1 MAVLSNPT
9 DLARETLKLLAARR
23 IAPTPENFTRLYH
36 EIAGTRPVREGGDER
51 AAHAI
56 RQAADAYPALTTLQR
71 LARALEERDYTQFSS
86 SLVAL
91 AGGKD
96 SNVRHEWGLLLKDML
111 RQLDMRQTGTAH
123 ARKREALERVL
134 IGFSSDAQLFD
145 KLEALQ
151 KAWAETSSESAATPQ
166 VDFSRVA
173 LATGEFRA
181 TLDASAPT
189 VSMSADVGSVRQL
202 KDLLAQTLEVG
213 LAARLDRFP
222 PLAEEARKLAHI
234 AREGNGPDVWGKF
247 AVLLRQF
254 FFRVEVRGEAD
265 AELLDGMLRLV
276 GFLLNNIEELVDD
289 DQWLAGQLK
298 VVREVIREPLTTDKI
313 NEAERRFKEVIYK
326 QSTLKHSLEEAKG
339 SLKSLIATFVERLTE
354 VSATTSEYHEKVGGY
369 IGRVEEANDMGSLKN
384 IVDEL
389 MSDTRAMQVDM
400 MRYRDEMT
408 EARRQAEQAE
418 SKVRLLEAELEHVS
432 EQVSQDQL
440 TGALNRRGLEE
451 AMQREMARAQRG
463 NKPLSLAIL
472 DLDNFKQLN
481 DTYGHQA
488 GDEALI
494 HLIKVIKKA
503 LRPTDIV
510 ARYGGEEFVVLFCDT
525 PLDQALEVTK
535 RLQRELTRRFFLHN
549 NERLLITFSA
559 GVSLWNPGDSQ
570 EIAFARADKAMY
582 QAKLQGKNR
591 VVVAE

>member
-1 MAVLSNPT
+1 MAVLNNPT

-36 EIAGTRPVREGGDER
+36 EIAGTRPSREAPEDR

-56 RQAADAYPALTTLQR
+56 RQAADAYPALNALQR
-71 LARALEERDYTQFSS
+71 LARTLEERDYTQFSS
-86 SLVAL
+86 GLVAL
-91 AGGKD
+91 AGGKG
-96 SNVRHEWGLLLKDML
+96 SSVRREWGLLLKDML
-111 RQLDMRQTGTAH
+111 RHLDMRQTGTSH

-134 IGFSSDAQLFD
+134 IGFSSDTQLFE

-151 KAWAETSSESAATPQ
+151 KSWGEPQEPTAAPQ
-166 VDFSRVA
+166 VDISRVA
-173 LATGEFRA
+173 LATGEFNA
-181 TLDASAPT
+181 ALDVNAPT
-189 VSMSADVGSVRQL
+189 VSMSAAVGTVHQL
-202 KDLLAQTLEVG
+202 KGLLAQTLEIG
-213 LAARLDRFP
+213 LAARLERFP
-222 PLAEEARKLAHI
+222 SLAEEARKLARI
-234 AREGNGPDVWGKF
+234 AREGNGADVWGKF

-265 AELLDGMLRLV
+265 AELLDGLLRLV

-289 DQWLAGQLK
+289 DQWLAGQLN
-298 VVREVIREPLTTDKI
+298 VVREVIQEPLTTDKI

-326 QSTLKHSLEEAKG
+326 QSTIKHSLEEAKG
-339 SLKSLIATFVERLTE
+339 SLKTLIATFVERLTE
-354 VSATTSEYHEKVGGY
+354 VSMTTSDYHEKVSGY
-369 IGRVEEANDMGSLKN
+369 IGRVEQSNDMGSLKN

-418 SKVRLLEAELEHVS
+418 FKVRKLEAELEHVS
-432 EQVSQDQL
+432 EQVSQDAL
-440 TGALNRRGLEE
+440 TGTLNRRGLQD
-451 AMQREMARAQRG
+451 AMQREMARAERNQQ
-463 NKPLSLAIL
+463 PLSVAIL

-488 GDEALI
+488 GDEALV
-494 HLIKVIKKA
+494 HLSKVIKKA
-503 LRPTDIV
+503 LRPTDTV
-510 ARYGGEEFVVLFCDT
+510 ARYGGEEFVILFSDT
-525 PLDQALEVTK
+525 PLAQAVEVTK

-559 GVSLWNPGDSQ
+559 GVSTWRAGDSQ
-570 EIAFARADKAMY
+570 EVALARADKAMY

-591 VVVAE
+591 VVTSE

>member
-1 MAVLSNPT
+1 MAVISNPT

-56 RQAADAYPALTTLQR
+56 RQAADAYPALTKLQR
-71 LARALEERDYTQFSS
+71 LARTLEERDYAQFSS

-96 SNVRHEWGLLLKDML
+96 SNVRHEWGLLLKDLL

-134 IGFSSDAQLFD
+134 IGFSSDAHLFD

-151 KAWAETSSESAATPQ
+151 KAWAETSESASTPQ

-173 LATGEFRA
+173 LATGEFNA
-181 TLDASAPT
+181 TLEASTQT
-189 VSMSADVGSVRQL
+189 VGMSADAGSVRQL
-202 KDLLAQTLEVG
+202 KDLLAQTLDAG
-213 LAARLDRFP
+213 LAARLERFP
-222 PLAEEARKLAHI
+222 PLAEEARKLAYI

-298 VVREVIREPLTTDKI
+298 VVREVIQEPLTTDKI

-326 QSTLKHSLEEAKG
+326 QSTLKHSLQEAKG

-354 VSATTSEYHEKVGGY
+354 VSATTSEYHDKVSGY
-369 IGRVEEANDMGSLKN
+369 LGRVEAADDMGSLKN

-400 MRYRDEMT
+400 LRYRDEMV
-408 EARRQAEQAE
+408 EARQQAEQAE
-418 SKVRLLEAELEHVS
+418 TKVRLLEAELEQVS

-440 TGALNRRGLEE
+440 TGALNRRGLED
-451 AMQREMARAQRG
+451 AMKREMARAQRT
-463 NKPLSLAIL
+463 NKPLSLAVL

-481 DTYGHQA
+481 DTHGHQA

>member
-1 MAVLSNPT
+1 MAVLTNPT

-36 EIAGTRPVREGGDER
+36 EIAGTRPVREAHDER

-86 SLVAL
+86 TLVSL
-91 AGGKD
+91 AGGKE
-96 SNVRHEWGLLLKDML
+96 SSVRHEWGLLLKELL
-111 RQLDMRQTGTAH
+111 RHLDARQSATGH

-145 KLEALQ
+145 KLEALH
-151 KAWAETSSESAATPQ
+151 KSWGEPSDAPAAPQ
-166 VDFSRVA
+166 VDFARVA
-173 LATGEFRA
+173 MATGEFNA
-181 TLDASAPT
+181 ALDTSSPP
-189 VSMSADVGSVRQL
+189 VSMSAAVGSVRQL
-202 KDLLAQTLEVG
+202 KDLLAQTLELG
-213 LAARLDRFP
+213 LASRLERFP
-222 PLAEEARKLAHI
+222 ALAEEARKLAHI

-289 DQWLAGQLK
+289 DQWLSGQLK
-298 VVREVIREPLTTDKI
+298 VVREVIQEPLTTDKI

-326 QSTLKHSLEEAKG
+326 QSTLKHSLEEAKD
-339 SLKSLIATFVERLTE
+339 SLKTLIASFVERLTE
-354 VSATTSEYHEKVGGY
+354 VSATTSEYHEKVSGY
-369 IGRVEEANDMGSLKN
+369 LGRVEDAHDVGSLKT

-400 MRYRDEMT
+400 LRYRDEMA

-418 SKVRLLEAELEHVS
+418 SKVRTLEAALEQVS
-432 EQVSQDQL
+432 EQVSQDKL
-440 TGALNRRGLEE
+440 TGTLNRRGLEE
-451 AMQREMARAQRG
+451 AMQREMARAERNQ
-463 NKPLSLAIL
+463 KPLSVAIL
-472 DLDNFKQLN
+472 DLDNFKQIN

-488 GDEALI
+488 GDDALV
-494 HLIKVIKKA
+494 HLSKVIKKA

-510 ARYGGEEFVVLFCDT
+510 ARYGGEEFVILFGET
-525 PLDQALEVTK
+525 PLPQAVEVTK

-559 GVSLWNPGDSQ
+559 GVALWNPGDTQ
-570 EIAFARADKAMY
+570 EIALARADKAMY

>member
-1 MAVLSNPT
+1 MGVLTNPT

-36 EIAGTRPVREGGDER
+36 EIAGTRPAREAPEDR

-56 RQAADAYPALTTLQR
+56 RQAADAYPALTVLQR

-86 SLVAL
+86 ALVGL
-91 AGGKD
+91 AGGKE
-96 SNVRHEWGLLLKDML
+96 SGVRHEWGLLIKDLL
-111 RQLDMRQTGTAH
+111 RHLDMRQTGTGY
-123 ARKREALERVL
+123 ARKREAVERVL
-134 IGFSSDAQLFD
+134 IGFSSDAQLFG
-145 KLEALQ
+145 KLEALHRSWGE
-151 KAWAETSSESAATPQ
+151 ASDVMATPQ
-166 VDFSRVA
+166 VDFARA
-173 LATGEFRA
+173 AMATGEFNA
-181 TLDASAPT
+181 ALDATAPPA
-189 VSMSADVGSVRQL
+189 SMSAAVGTVRQL
-202 KDLLAQTLEVG
+202 KDLLAQTLEIG
-213 LAARLDRFP
+213 LAARLERFP

-234 AREGNGPDVWGKF
+234 AREGNGSDVWGKF
-247 AVLLRQF
+247 GTLLRQF

-289 DQWLAGQLK
+289 DQWLSGQLK
-298 VVREVIREPLTTDKI
+298 IVREVIQEPLTTDKI

-339 SLKSLIATFVERLTE
+339 SLKTLISTFVERLTE
-354 VSATTSEYHEKVGGY
+354 VSATTSEYHEKVSGY
-369 IGRVEEANDMGSLKN
+369 LGRVENANDVGSLKD

-400 MRYRDEMT
+400 LRYRDDMVH
-408 EARRQAEQAE
+408 ARRQAEQAE
-418 SKVRLLEAELEHVS
+418 SKVRRLEAELEHVS

-440 TGALNRRGLEE
+440 TGTLNRRGLEE
-451 AMQREMARAQRG
+451 AMQREMARAERSQ
-463 NKPLSLAIL
+463 KPLSVAIL

-488 GDEALI
+488 GDDALV
-494 HLIKVIKKA
+494 HLTKVIRKT

-510 ARYGGEEFVVLFCDT
+510 ARYGGEEFVVLFGET
-525 PLDQALEVTK
+525 PLAQAVEVTK

-559 GVSLWNPGDSQ
+559 GVSTWRPGDSQ